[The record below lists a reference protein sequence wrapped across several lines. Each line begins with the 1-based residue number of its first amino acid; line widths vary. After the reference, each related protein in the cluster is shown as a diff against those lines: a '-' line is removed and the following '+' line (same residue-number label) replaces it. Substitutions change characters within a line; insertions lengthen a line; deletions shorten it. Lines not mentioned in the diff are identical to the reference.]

1 MEDKDK
7 IFDAIIKR
15 VREEP
20 YAKKMGME
28 LIKLDE
34 GYSKVKME
42 FKGDMENIFG
52 MAHGG
57 AIFSLIDEAFE
68 TAANSH
74 GTAAVALSMN
84 ITYIKP
90 ASPGDVLYA
99 EAKEVSRSGRIG
111 TYTINVENEGGN
123 LIAICQALV
132 YRKKEELP
140 FLNLTL
146 SKK

>member
-1 MEDKDK
+1 MEEK

-15 VREEP
+15 VSDEP
-20 YAKKMGME
+20 YAKKLGME
-28 LIKLDE
+28 LVELDE
-34 GYSKVKME
+34 GYSKVKMT
-42 FKGDMENIFG
+42 FKEDMENIFG

-90 ASPGDVLYA
+90 ASAGDVLYA
-99 EAKEVSRSGRIG
+99 EAKEVSLSGRIG
-111 TYTINVENEGGN
+111 TYAINVETEGGD

-132 YRKKEELP
+132 YRKRDKLP
-140 FLNLTL
+140 FLD
-146 SKK
+146 